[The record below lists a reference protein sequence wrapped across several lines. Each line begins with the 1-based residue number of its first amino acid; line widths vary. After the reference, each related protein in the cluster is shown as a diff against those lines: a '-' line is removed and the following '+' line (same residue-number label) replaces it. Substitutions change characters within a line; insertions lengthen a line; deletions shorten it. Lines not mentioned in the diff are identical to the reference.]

1 MVARLQKTLV
11 LATLLAIALWWHWM
25 APQSTGWALAGV
37 ALPLLLHA
45 GVLGLQFVLMQ
56 RANARAAA
64 SARVGAD
71 ADAGDHTIA
80 SMPVPVPVPL
90 AGSGQRLRAWAGEV
104 AASVRL
110 FCWQQPFRSQAEP
123 DLLVQPGSVHMGL
136 GGARGVVL
144 VHGFLCNRGAWRPW
158 LRALRQA
165 GHVCEAVNL
174 EPVLGT
180 IEDCV
185 PTLEAA
191 VQRVTQLTGR
201 APVLVCH
208 SMGGLVARAWLR
220 SAQNDARMHRAIT
233 LGTPHQGTALADLA
247 YSPNGRQMQL
257 GGDWLARLRQSE
269 PPGRAARFTCWYSN
283 CDNIVFPAHAATL
296 PGADN
301 RLLPGV
307 AHVAMAAHPL
317 PLQSCLDDL
326 ARDVQWLQPPR

>member
-11 LATLLAIALWWHWM
+11 LATLLAMALWWHWA
-25 APQSTGWALAGV
+25 APRSLGWALAGV

-56 RANARAAA
+56 RANARAASA
-64 SARVGAD
+64 SNHGVSSSSPLA
-71 ADAGDHTIA
+71 
-80 SMPVPVPVPL
+80 VPL
-90 AGSGQRLRAWAGEV
+90 ASGAQRLRAWAGEV
-104 AASVRL
+104 VASVRL
-110 FCWQQPFRSQAEP
+110 FCWHQPFRSNAEP
-123 DLLVQPGSVHMGL
+123 DLLVQPGTVRMGL
-136 GGARGVVL
+136 GGPRGVVL

-158 LRALRQA
+158 LRALRRA

-208 SMGGLVARAWLR
+208 SMGGLVARAWLQ
-220 SAQNDARMHRAIT
+220 SAQNDDQVHRMHRVHRVIT

-269 PPGRAARFTCWYSN
+269 PPERAALFTCWYSN
-283 CDNIVFPAHAATL
+283 CDNIVFPSHAATL

-301 RLLPGV
+301 RFLPGV

-317 PLQSCLDDL
+317 PLQNCLDGL
-326 ARDVQWLQPPR
+326 ARDV

>member
-1 MVARLQKTLV
+1 MVARLQKILV
-11 LATLLAIALWWHWM
+11 LATLLAMALWWHWM
-25 APQSTGWALAGV
+25 APRSPGWALAGV

-64 SARVGAD
+64 SASASVSASATGSGA
-71 ADAGDHTIA
+71 
-80 SMPVPVPVPL
+80 MPVPL
-90 AGSGQRLRAWAGEV
+90 ASGLHRLRAWAGEV
-104 AASVRL
+104 GASVRL
-110 FCWQQPFRSQAEP
+110 FCWHQPFRSQAEP
-123 DLLVQPGSVHMGL
+123 DLLVQPGTVRMGL
-136 GGARGVVL
+136 GGPRGVVL

-220 SAQNDARMHRAIT
+220 SAQNDARMHHAIT
-233 LGTPHQGTALADLA
+233 LGTPHHGTALADFA

-257 GGDWLARLRQSE
+257 GGEWLARLHQSE

-283 CDNIVFPAHAATL
+283 CDNIVFPSHAATL

-326 ARDVQWLQPPR
+326 ARDG

>member
-11 LATLLAIALWWHWM
+11 LATLLAMALWWHWM

-64 SARVGAD
+64 SARVGT
-71 ADAGDHTIA
+71 DAGDHTSA
-80 SMPVPVPVPL
+80 SMPVPL

-110 FCWQQPFRSQAEP
+110 FCWHQPFRSQAEP

-257 GGDWLARLRQSE
+257 GGEWLARLRQSE
-269 PPGRAARFTCWYSN
+269 PPERAALFTCWYSN
-283 CDNIVFPAHAATL
+283 CDNIVFPSHAATL

-301 RLLPGV
+301 RFLPGV

-317 PLQSCLDDL
+317 PLQNCLDGL
-326 ARDVQWLQPPR
+326 ARDV